1 MGLSLTIPARHNTP
15 DIAFSARMET
25 AVAAAKSAAKRQIT
39 AVPETALNRVYRR
52 SASAQPTVSLPANT
66 TVKLAVDEATGT
78 LVGKVTD
85 RETGEIVTQIPS
97 EEILRLIAQTKEML
111 KPLVNETV

>member
-1 MGLSLTIPARHNTP
+1 MGLSLTITTP
-15 DIAFSARMET
+15 QKTRDMGFSARMET
-25 AVAAAKSAAKRQIT
+25 AVAAAKSAAKRQIS
-39 AVPETALNRVYRR
+39 AVPEAALNRVYRR
-52 SASAQPTVSLPANT
+52 SAPASVSLPAET

-78 LVGKVTD
+78 VVGKVAD
-85 RETGEIVTQIPS
+85 RETGEIVAHIPS